1 MQIKIMVIAIL
12 VGCSYLI
19 GEFIYNTYTKR
30 HRQLFEL
37 IRILE
42 MMRMDLS
49 FGLYTLQEIFERIGK
64 RNDLS
69 FVNFFKNM
77 DNDLAREENKVLEE
91 ILETNIKILINQSYL
106 QDREVDE
113 FKKLILVL
121 GTSDIDSQTR
131 MIDLSIEN
139 LKKITLETDDDINK
153 KGVLYRK
160 LSTIIGMAIAIILI

>member
-1 MQIKIMVIAIL
+1 MVIAIL